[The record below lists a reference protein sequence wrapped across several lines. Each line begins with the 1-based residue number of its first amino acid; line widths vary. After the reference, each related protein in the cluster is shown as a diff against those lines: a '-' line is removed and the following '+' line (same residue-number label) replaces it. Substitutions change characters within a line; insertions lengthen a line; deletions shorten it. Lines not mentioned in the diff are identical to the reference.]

1 MRIFVKTLTGKTII
15 LNVEPTTKVGPVPS
29 IPLFTLCGGKGIT
42 VAKIQGEAT
51 SVLVKAAAQEM
62 SRFWHSPDGLAV
74 REYLEKNVIN
84 TGEISCS
91 QKADSVHIDS
101 NASLDE
107 LLIEASRF
115 FILKALNGDTAAP
128 MLAAEAPSKRVGT
141 KAASCG
147 AQLSPSW
154 YVDQV
159 WHALLLFPQT
169 YHQLCM
175 RLVNEMICHDPRS
188 DDRNQTERYS
198 LTFKKYSKLFGK
210 GPPSRFWPM
219 PALWETDQEL
229 CKDGSGL
236 KGMICDADG
245 VPPDEQAL
253 IFAGQHMEDAR
264 YLHDYNI
271 ADLSTVHLALKL
283 RGC

>member
-1 MRIFVKTLTGKTII
+1 MRIFAKTLTGKTIT

-42 VAKIQGEAT
+42 VAKIQGEAA
-51 SVLVKAAAQEM
+51 SVLVKAAAEEM
-62 SRFWHSPDGLAV
+62 SRFWQSPDGLAV
-74 REYLEKNVIN
+74 REYLEKKVIK
-84 TGEISCS
+84 TGEISCY

-128 MLAAEAPSKRVGT
+128 RLAAEPPTKRVRT

-159 WHALLLFPQT
+159 WHA
-169 YHQLCM
+169 
-175 RLVNEMICHDPRS
+175 S
-188 DDRNQTERYS
+188 
-198 LTFKKYSKLFGK
+198 
-210 GPPSRFWPM
+210 
-219 PALWETDQEL
+219 
-229 CKDGSGL
+229 
-236 KGMICDADG
+236 
-245 VPPDEQAL
+245 
-253 IFAGQHMEDAR
+253 FACAW
-264 YLHDYNI
+264 
-271 ADLSTVHLALKL
+271 
-283 RGC
+283 